1 MFACMDTYNYCVFTF
16 RQHILMGSATQRGA
30 VATPLANDH
39 LAVKVALFAGQMPI
53 KCKFPR
59 TALET

>member
-1 MFACMDTYNYCVFTF
+1 
-16 RQHILMGSATQRGA
+16 MGSATQRGA